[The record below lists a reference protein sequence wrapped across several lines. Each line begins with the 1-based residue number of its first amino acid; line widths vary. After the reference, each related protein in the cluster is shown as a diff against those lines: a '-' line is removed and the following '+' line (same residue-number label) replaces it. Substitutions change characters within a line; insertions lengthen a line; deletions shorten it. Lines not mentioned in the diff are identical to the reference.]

1 MDGCQIKIKE
11 KGNGEVVEIRQEQI
25 GQSVKQDKAGS
36 SAEVKAIKTAFELE
50 FLAEIS
56 EDEKELPVK
65 YFCCC
70 IKLLPG
76 IKWFNLGSYYA
87 LMFVSFLNIH
97 FSRSFMVFILKDP
110 KYYSVPEKDVSVQFG
125 KANSIA
131 ELV

>member
-1 MDGCQIKIKE
+1 
-11 KGNGEVVEIRQEQI
+11 V
-25 GQSVKQDKAGS
+25 
-36 SAEVKAIKTAFELE
+36 
-50 FLAEIS
+50 S
-56 EDEKELPVK
+56 EDEKKKQAVN
-65 YFCCC
+65 YFCCGC

-76 IKWFNLGSYYA
+76 IKWYNLGSYYA

-110 KYYSVPEKDVSVQFG
+110 KYYNVPEKDVSVQFG